1 MPEEMNWLKDILIVQ
16 IAMPAG
22 IFAIVIV
29 KNYKG
34 DTETAMR
41 VILSTMIGC
50 LLSTPI
56 WLLLGL
62 KFLR

>member
-1 MPEEMNWLKDILIVQ
+1 MNWLKDILIVQ

-29 KNYKG
+29 KNYMG